1 VVVVVV
7 VVVVGTVKVVGMVA
21 QALGVAVVRVK

>member
-21 QALGVAVVRVK
+21 RALGVAVVRVK

>member
-1 VVVVVV
+1 